1 MPISE
6 TEVEKPAAQGAA
18 MEITVSRQDLVR
30 ELTATQS
37 VVERKTTI
45 PILSNFLLEA
55 EEDRLNITATD
66 LDQAIR
72 TSTAVKVKKPGSCT
86 VPARK
91 LYDYIKLLPEGD
103 ISIKLLENHWVQIR
117 SGRSNT
123 KIVGM
128 ARANY
133 PQVPEFPAVAA
144 TSISLIALKTLI
156 ARTIFAISNEESRY
170 TLNGAL
176 LVIKAESLAMVAT
189 DGHRLSYVEKPNE
202 NLEGISG
209 EKRVLI
215 PRKALQ
221 ELQQLLTV
229 TEVEKVEFADD
240 EHTLFF
246 RVGHRTLSTRK
257 LSGQFPNFEAV
268 MPRDNTK
275 FAVVRCSE
283 LSAAIQRVAQFADER
298 SGAIR
303 MRLEGNELRSAPT
316 QLNQARA
323 KTPSTPPTPATPSW
337 WASTRYTFSTSSKPS
352 ATRVK
357 SASNSR
363 TPSPPARCVQKTP
376 TPNTSIATSLCRCGF
391 EEATQKRQSHSA
403 EVFVPVAC
411 QIPPSLWL
419 RSLSPGAATG
429 RVAPICLPAT
439 GLPHS
444 GHCLVWLPRNI
455 LVFTGQL
462 RDCILVPVCQPRALA
477 LPVTIPRA
485 TQG

>member
-1 MPISE
+1 MPTME
-6 TEVEKPAAQGAA
+6 TAENEPAGRFTPQGAA
-18 MEITVSRQDLVR
+18 MEITVSRQDLVK

-45 PILSNFLLEA
+45 PILSNFLIEA
-55 EEDRLNITATD
+55 EGDRLNITATD

-72 TSTAVKVKKPGSCT
+72 TSAAVKVKKPGACT
-86 VPARK
+86 IPARK
-91 LYDYIKLLPEGD
+91 LYDYIKLLPDGD
-103 ISIKLLENHWVQIR
+103 ISIKLLDNHWVQIR

-123 KIVGM
+123 KMVGM

-133 PQVPEFPAVAA
+133 PQVPEFPTIAV
-144 TSISLIALKTLI
+144 TSISHIALKTLI
-156 ARTIFAISNEESRY
+156 ARTIFSISNEESRY

-189 DGHRLSYVEKPNE
+189 DGHRLAYVEKPNE

-221 ELQQLLTV
+221 ELQQLLSAVDEDT
-229 TEVEKVEFADD
+229 KVEFADD

-275 FAVVRCSE
+275 FAVVKCSE

-303 MRLEGNELRSAPT
+303 MRLEGNELKISANST
-316 QLNQARA
+316 ESGESEDTID
-323 KTPSTPPTPATPSW
+323 TPYSSDPIVVGFNSVYILDFLKAMNNEGEVRLEFKDSQSAGQMRPEDPDAEYKY
-337 WASTRYTFSTSSKPS
+337 RYVLMPM
-352 ATRVK
+352 R
-357 SASNSR
+357 
-363 TPSPPARCVQKTP
+363 
-376 TPNTSIATSLCRCGF
+376 I
-391 EEATQKRQSHSA
+391 
-403 EVFVPVAC
+403 
-411 QIPPSLWL
+411 
-419 RSLSPGAATG
+419 
-429 RVAPICLPAT
+429 
-439 GLPHS
+439 
-444 GHCLVWLPRNI
+444 
-455 LVFTGQL
+455 
-462 RDCILVPVCQPRALA
+462 
-477 LPVTIPRA
+477 
-485 TQG
+485 